1 MKKVQ
6 LRLRVITPCG
16 WQSKQMTIYLINT
29 PLEEDVMM
37 LQANAKEIAI
47 NKVLLKQ
54 QGSLDQKRIPSGGE
68 LVSGLPL
75 HEGELGDETGGNT
88 KVFRKPHDAPCQ

>member
-1 MKKVQ
+1 
-6 LRLRVITPCG
+6 
-16 WQSKQMTIYLINT
+16 
-29 PLEEDVMM
+29 MM

-54 QGSLDQKRIPSGGE
+54 QGE

-75 HEGELGDETGGNT
+75 HEGKLGDETGGNT
-88 KVFRKPHDAPCQ
+88 KVFRSAVMHLVNDKLNCLWMIE

>member
-1 MKKVQ
+1 
-6 LRLRVITPCG
+6 
-16 WQSKQMTIYLINT
+16 
-29 PLEEDVMM
+29 MM

-75 HEGELGDETGGNT
+75 REGKLGDETGGNT
-88 KVFRKPHDAPCQ
+88 KVFRSAVMHLVNDKLNCLWMIE